1 MNEKIDLQLK
11 NVYLYCLQQ
20 INSSLEL
27 DNENFIEN
35 SFINV
40 IIKAHYLF
48 LDSEIRENYSLD
60 DFKSDLLKLFEKVKP
75 AKAIAEDRLEP
86 WLAISQRNN
95 PELRFESYK
104 RYLAN
109 DNKIEL
115 IPQLDADTFYI
126 LDKCHNPK
134 ELGYEWDRRGLVYGN
149 VQSGK
154 TANYIGLINRAFDS
168 GYQIVI
174 VFTGMT
180 EDLRSQTQRRIDE
193 GVVGQRG
200 QYKLGIGEET
210 IFQAITET
218 IKPATTLFDD
228 LSKKNSDIL
237 GSLISTNEKSIWV
250 IKKNKTVLE
259 NLILWLDKQRSNDS
273 YGKIDKVPFLVIDDE
288 ADNASIQS
296 LSKKDFEIWGEGQKL
311 SELDMEDL
319 TEEQNLELKKAQ
331 DRIIQ
336 AINRNI
342 RVALSLMSHKTFVAY
357 TATPYSIINQSEK
370 EVEKSVVIGGKTFA
384 IDADS
389 DLFPRHFII
398 PISAGS
404 NYLGVENIFNEKFEK
419 RLPVL
424 VNLTEKFNSE
434 KLELLFPCQKGEK
447 YSFLR
452 IPQSL
457 QDAILHFIVTIVIRK
472 HRGHNDYNT
481 LMVHTSHLTEN
492 ADYVAFEIEK
502 FIKELRE
509 KLPGDF
515 GGYFKRILEKFEEI
529 KANSHNSIF
538 KHYFNREYEF
548 PEEITIQNILDVI
561 ESKMDDDYNY
571 IYAPFDV
578 VSYHSSKNDGL
589 RHKSRVLDYNL
600 RDEKGHKKF
609 KNYIVVGGNR
619 LSRGL
624 TLAGLSTSYFV
635 RNSTRQ
641 DSLYQMA
648 RWFGY
653 RIGYEDL
660 VRIYMP
666 SDQILWFE
674 GVYKL
679 EAELRRD
686 FIENN
691 ENDEDSLLPKDAVI
705 KMAVYTPENMY
716 TSEDVRKKFPAIC
729 DPNKLRNTRLQSLTK
744 SGTTKTNR
752 IVQDSVVQ
760 QSNIN
765 AVKHLLE
772 SISSDTKARLFDPR
786 ESKVPDIKNNS
797 NCNYTNVYFEHILN
811 FLTNYLADDIIRQEL
826 DLLKNFITKNSG
838 ELEFWSFSLV
848 NRGDKVVP
856 DIKANIYSDGD
867 YKPNADIHY
876 VRRDKSAQSD
886 GETLIFRSILDQQK
900 DNIFDVIDESNEME
914 YSTGNKSEIVKKY
927 RNKLK
932 KPLLLIYLSASDK
945 APDIPVFPLL
955 YFFVPVL
962 DKAEKVTYILRKKP
976 L

>member
-1 MNEKIDLQLK
+1 ME
-11 NVYLYCLQQ
+11 
-20 INSSLEL
+20 
-27 DNENFIEN
+27 
-35 SFINV
+35 
-40 IIKAHYLF
+40 
-48 LDSEIRENYSLD
+48 
-60 DFKSDLLKLFEKVKP
+60 
-75 AKAIAEDRLEP
+75 RLEP

-104 RYLAN
+104 RFLAN

-115 IPQLDADTFYI
+115 IPQLDADTFCI

-134 ELGYEWDRRGLVYGN
+134 ELGFEWDRRGLVYGN

-154 TANYIGLINRAFDS
+154 TANYIGLINRAFDA

-218 IKPATTLFDD
+218 IKPATTLLDD

-259 NLILWLDKQRSNDS
+259 NLILWLDKQRSTDS

-296 LSKKDFEIWGEGQKL
+296 LSKKEFEIWGEGQKL
-311 SELDMEDL
+311 SELDLEDL
-319 TEEQNLELKKAQ
+319 TEEQNIELKKAQ
-331 DRIIQ
+331 DRVIQ

-342 RVALSLMSHKTFVAY
+342 RVALSLMAHKTFVAY
-357 TATPYSIINQSEK
+357 TATPYSIINQSELD
-370 EVEKSVVIGGKTFA
+370 VEKSVVIGDKKFV

-404 NYLGVENIFNEKFEK
+404 NYLGVENFFHDKLEK

-424 VNLTEKFNSE
+424 VNLTEKFGNE
-434 KLELLFPCQKGEK
+434 KLDKLFPSQKGDK
-447 YSFLR
+447 YTFLR

-457 QDAILHFIVTIVIRK
+457 EDAILHFIVTVVIRK
-472 HRGHNDYNT
+472 YRGHNDYNT
-481 LMVHTSHLTEN
+481 LMVHTSHLIEN
-492 ADYVAFEIEK
+492 ADYVAFEIEN
-502 FIKELRE
+502 FINDLRK

-515 GGYFKRILEKFEEI
+515 GGYFKRILDKFEEI
-529 KANSHNSIF
+529 KANSQNIIF
-538 KHYFNREYEF
+538 KNYFNREFDF
-548 PEEITIQNILDVI
+548 PETISKQNILDVI
-561 ESKMDDDYNY
+561 ESRMDDNYNY

-578 VSYHSSKNDGL
+578 VSYHSSKSDFL
-589 RHKSRVLDYNL
+589 RHKSRALDYNL
-600 RDEKGHKKF
+600 RDEKGNKKF

-666 SDQILWFE
+666 TDQILWFE

-691 ENDEDSLLPKDAVI
+691 ENDEDSLLPKDAII

-716 TSEDVRKKFPAIC
+716 TTEDVRKKFPAIC

-752 IVQDSVVQ
+752 IVQDAFIQ
-760 QSNIN
+760 QKNVN
-765 AVKHLLE
+765 AVRNLLA
-772 SISSDTKARLFDPR
+772 SISSDAKAKLFDPR
-786 ESKVPDIKNNS
+786 ESTIPDIKNNI
-797 NCNYTNVYFEHILN
+797 NCNYTNVHFEHILE
-811 FLTNYLADDIIRQEL
+811 FLTNYLAEDIISQEL
-826 DLLKNFITKNSG
+826 DLLKNFISKNNV
-838 ELEFWSFSLV
+838 ELESWSFSLV
-848 NRGDKVVP
+848 NRGGRVVP
-856 DIKANIYSDGD
+856 EMKGD
-867 YKPNADIHY
+867 YYADGEHMRDADLHF

-886 GETLIFRSILDQQK
+886 GKTLSFRSILDQQK
-900 DNIFDVIDESNEME
+900 DNIFDIIDESNEDE
-914 YSTGNKSEIVKKY
+914 YNSGNKSEIVKKY
-927 RNKLK
+927 RNILK
-932 KPLLLIYLSASDK
+932 KPLLLIYLSASDQ
-945 APDIPVFPLL
+945 APEIPVFPLL
-955 YFFVPVL
+955 YFFLPVL
-962 DKAEKVTYILRKKP
+962 DKAEKVTYILRKK
-976 L
+976 